1 MPLMLKRLSALLG
14 WNRTSYALLS
24 SFLVLLFLIGY
35 IWWPLLEA
43 YLATYN
49 PTIPFWYQMDWLLLG
64 IWLVMTLLIMANAN
78 MKTDWLITV
87 VGFFG
92 GLVIESWG
100 TQTWLWSYY
109 TSERPPLWIIPAWPV
124 ASLSIDRLY
133 RLLRRWT
140 RSLPNQVFTILYWLI
155 FPLFYLLMWL
165 FVLPTLNKSLTIMA
179 LVLCAFLILTPTDK
193 RAMLLTFMAGSGL
206 GYFLERWGTTR
217 QCWTYYTLETPPVF
231 AVFAHG
237 MAAVAFW
244 RVAQLYFLFT
254 PKTTKLLQQFRIWRV
269 NTPCNDQVG
278 EK

>member
-1 MPLMLKRLSALLG
+1 MSLMLKRLPALLG

-24 SFLVLLFLIGY
+24 GFFVLLFLIGY
-35 IWWPLLEA
+35 VWWPLLEA

-49 PTIPFWYQMDWLLLG
+49 PSIPFWYQMDWLLLG
-64 IWLVMTLLIMANAN
+64 IWLVMTLLIMANPSI
-78 MKTDWLITV
+78 KTDWLITG

-109 TSERPPLWIIPAWPV
+109 TYERPPLWIIPAWPV

-140 RSLPNQVFTILYWLI
+140 EVLPDPVFAIFYWLI
-155 FPLFYLLMWL
+155 FPSFYFMMWV
-165 FVLPTLNKSLTIMA
+165 FVLPTIDKSLTVMA
-179 LVLCAFLILTPTDK
+179 LLLCAFLILTPTDR
-193 RAMLLTFMAGSGL
+193 RAMVLTFLAGSGL

-217 QCWTYYTLETPPVF
+217 QCWIYYTLETPPVF

-244 RVAQLYFLFT
+244 RVIQLYSLFA
-254 PKTTKLLQQFRIWRV
+254 PKK
-269 NTPCNDQVG
+269 G
-278 EK
+278 